1 MNDDWRR
8 FKGISLLLIGG
19 VLLANLGAAPPVG
32 SLTTAPVDTQVLV
45 DTTNGQVGSFIVL
58 LKDQADLAAIEATTP
73 LPAGSFLSQGSSAEN
88 LAQTGETAAWEA
100 RGQAVVDG
108 LSQAAGRSQPA
119 VITVLNTAQ
128 AVYHPFWIVNAIA
141 VQGDRAL
148 VMALAARPDVARI
161 ESNHAF
167 RVPLETVTTIQDS
180 LPQSVQGIEPGLT
193 QVHAP
198 DLWAQGLTGQGTVVA
213 SADTGVQWDHPA
225 LKSHYRGWN
234 AATHSVDHNY
244 NWWDA
249 IHANNGLST
258 SNTCGYDT
266 LAPCD
271 DNDHGTHTTGTEVG
285 DDGQG
290 HQVGMAPGAKWIA
303 CRNMDAGTGR
313 PQFYIDCLQFFIAPT
328 NLTGKNADASKRPD
342 VIDNS
347 YSCPPSELC
356 SPHTLQAAVEAV
368 RAAGIFMSVSAGNE
382 GGKGCG
388 SIGDPPGLEA
398 GVFTVGAVDSSNEIA
413 GFSSRGPVT
422 IDSSNR
428 LKPQLVAPGV
438 SINSSIRGN
447 SYELMSGTSMAAP
460 HVAGAVLLLWSSIPT
475 LRHDVARTESLLEQ
489 TALPLASDQACGSDS
504 PTAVPNNVYG
514 YGMLN
519 VEAAYYYFTVMT
531 QRFYLPLL
539 FH

>member
-45 DTTNGQVGSFIVL
+45 DTTNEQVGSFIVL

-73 LPAGSFLSQGSSAEN
+73 LPAGSFLSQGSSAEH

-285 DDGQG
+285 DDGLG
-290 HQVGMAPGAKWIA
+290 HQVGMAPGAQWIA

-328 NLTGKNADASKRPD
+328 DLTGKNADASKRPD

-347 YSCPPSELC
+347 YSCPTSELC

-368 RAAGIFMSVSAGNE
+368 RAAGIFMSVSAGNY
-382 GGKGCG
+382 G
-388 SIGDPPGLEA
+388 STTCSTVNEPPALEA
-398 GVFTVGAVDSSNEIA
+398 SVFTVGAVTSSNVIA
-413 GFSSRGPVT
+413 GFSSIGPVT
-422 IDSSNR
+422 IDGSNR

-438 SINSSIRGN
+438 SINSSIPGN
-447 SYELMSGTSMAAP
+447 TYGTLSGTSMAAP
-460 HVAGAVLLLWSSIPT
+460 HVAGAVLLLWAALPS
-475 LRHDVARTESLLEQ
+475 LRHIINLTEISLES
-489 TALPLASDQACGSDS
+489 TASPLTTSMHCGSDGPNS
-504 PTAVPNNVYG
+504 VPN
-514 YGMLN
+514 
-519 VEAAYYYFTVMT
+519 
-531 QRFYLPLL
+531 
-539 FH
+539 